1 MIGLIDGILVHK
13 SLDTQQAT
21 ILAGSVG
28 YEAFFIRQNLERLE
42 LNTELRFFIH
52 THVRED
58 ILSLYAFSTEEERS
72 LFRILMGV
80 SGLGPKTALSR
91 LNDHGADKLVSYI
104 LARHTAQLTQAQGVG
119 KKLADRIVLELQP
132 KLEKMKFTKLLTF
145 DEHQTTSSGS
155 QSALESVKQDLTS
168 ALTNLGYT
176 AQQVKLAIE
185 RVVEG
190 LDSTQFAFEKLL
202 KMALNEI
209 SGRTLS
215 S

>member
-1 MIGLIDGILVHK
+1 M
-13 SLDTQQAT
+13 
-21 ILAGSVG
+21 
-28 YEAFFIRQNLERLE
+28 
-42 LNTELRFFIH
+42 
-52 THVRED
+52 
-58 ILSLYAFSTEEERS
+58 
-72 LFRILMGV
+72 
-80 SGLGPKTALSR
+80 
-91 LNDHGADKLVSYI
+91 
-104 LARHTAQLTQAQGVG
+104 G